1 MADIT
6 EFTALRGL
14 RDALQTIIDE
24 LAREGAAAGT
34 PRVELERPRDEAHGD
49 YATNAALLLAPLLRA
64 NPRAVAEQIAERAG
78 DLPGVASISV
88 AGPGFIN
95 VTMTDGWFLE
105 TVQMAL
111 EAGSRFGSNVIAN
124 AEPIL
129 LEFVSANPL
138 GPLVAASA
146 RHAAFGDSLA
156 RVLRHAGHDVAT
168 EYYVNDAG
176 RQVQLF
182 GESIH
187 ARVTGAPI
195 PQDGYEG
202 AYVIELAAS
211 LGATADDDPAE
222 LGRRGVAA
230 MVESIQASIARLGVS
245 FDRYQSERDLHDAG
259 AVERGVDALR
269 AGGHTFDEDGAT
281 ILRTTAF
288 GDDRDRAL
296 LRANGVPTYFAADV
310 AYLQDKFARIGA
322 VGRLIYVLG
331 ADHHGYIGR
340 LKAATQAL
348 GHDAEDCEIVIMQ
361 MVNFVEGGEQK
372 QMSKR
377 KGTFVT
383 SDELV
388 DRIGADATRFL
399 MLQRSHDQSLDLDLD
414 IAEQQ
419 NDSNPVYYV
428 QYAHARLCS
437 IRRKVEAEGAAPEI
451 DLAAMVAAPGEPL
464 HPSEK
469 RLIKRLGDFPLLI
482 ADAAERRQ
490 PHRLFHFAQELA
502 SDVAKFYR
510 DCRVVGEEISPE
522 VTARRLATCDAA
534 RSVLALNLDL
544 VGVGAP
550 DRM

>member
-1 MADIT
+1 MPDIT

-14 RDALQTIIDE
+14 RDALQTIIDQ
-24 LAREGAAAGT
+24 LARDGAAAGT
-34 PRVELERPRDEAHGD
+34 PRVELERPRDESHGD

-78 DLPGVASISV
+78 TLPGVASISV

-105 TVQMAL
+105 TVQVAL
-111 EAGSRFGSNVIAN
+111 EAGTRFGAGVIAN

-146 RHAAFGDSLA
+146 RHAAYGDSLA
-156 RVLRHAGHDVAT
+156 RVLRHAGHEVAT

-182 GESIH
+182 GQSIH

-202 AYVIELAAS
+202 EYVAELAAK
-211 LGATADDDPAE
+211 LGATPEDDPEE

-230 MVESIQASIARLGVS
+230 MVEAIQESIARLGVS
-245 FDRYQSERDLHDAG
+245 FDRYQSERELHDAG
-259 AVERGVDALR
+259 AVEAGVDVLR
-269 AGGHTFDEDGAT
+269 DGGFTFDDDGAT

-296 LRANGVPTYFAADV
+296 MRANGVPTYFAADV
-310 AYLQDKFARIGA
+310 AYLQDKFSRVGA
-322 VGRLIYVLG
+322 DGRLIYVLG
-331 ADHHGYIGR
+331 ADHHGYIAR

-348 GHDAEDCEIVIMQ
+348 GHAADDCEIVIMQ

-388 DRIGADATRFL
+388 DRIGVDATRFL

-437 IRRKVEAEGAAPEI
+437 IRRKVEADGAVPAIALDTLVNE
-451 DLAAMVAAPGEPL
+451 PGEPL

-469 RLIKRLGDFPLLI
+469 RLVKRLGDFPLLI

-502 SDVAKFYR
+502 SDVSKFYR
-510 DCRVVGEEISPE
+510 DCRVVGDEIAPA
-522 VTARRLATCDAA
+522 VTARRLAICDAA
-534 RSVLALNLDL
+534 RSVLALNLEL
-544 VGVGAP
+544 VGVSAHE
-550 DRM
+550 RM